1 MRGLDFTRFRQISS
15 HQIEVGPVQDRVDI
29 DGNRLGDLVTPVCGS
44 RTVWVDDVRSPPGKI
59 VSGRFF
65 FWSPSTW
72 SSGILGQKE
81 GLPIQDHSMY
91 FAVELCILLRN
102 YVYVAAELHFHI
114 VAGAR
119 RALVLNGNWS

>member
-1 MRGLDFTRFRQISS
+1 MARYAAAWSANVLDASLS
-15 HQIEVGPVQDRVDI
+15 
-29 DGNRLGDLVTPVCGS
+29 GS
-44 RTVWVDDVRSPPGKI
+44 TAR
-59 VSGRFF
+59 
-65 FWSPSTW
+65 W